1 MHKTRSEKLAALQ
14 NFMNLETGELYEDSF
29 IWENNLY
36 KKAVRKKSLDR
47 QIKKC
52 RLCPGLNIPRFT
64 ESAPGWGNLNADIF
78 FIGQS
83 LHKPGVA
90 SGLPFILGSGYL
102 VDAALRLSGLTRN
115 DVFISNV
122 VHCHPADNRS
132 SLDAEKTNCLQYL
145 IDEWFIVY
153 PQLVVALGNDAKWA
167 VEEMHKK
174 ARIKDHSKIL
184 CVKHPAALIHDG
196 GDPKDK
202 YSWIV
207 KLSMQ
212 IDKVLKGESK

>member
-1 MHKTRSEKLAALQ
+1 
-14 NFMNLETGELYEDSF
+14 MNLETGELYEDLF
-29 IWENNLY
+29 TWEKNLY
-36 KKAVRKKSLDR
+36 EKAIRKKSLDR
-47 QIKKC
+47 RIKKC
-52 RLCPGLNIPRFT
+52 KLCPGLNIPRFT

-102 VDAALRLSGLTRN
+102 VDAALHLSGLTRN

-132 SLDAEKTNCLQYL
+132 SLDAEKKNCEAYL
-145 IDEWFIVY
+145 ETEMSIVRPKLY
-153 PQLVVALGNDAKWA
+153 VALGNDAKQFFSNHLPRDA
-167 VEEMHKK
+167 
-174 ARIKDHSKIL
+174 KIL
-184 CVKHPAALIHDG
+184 YMKHPAALIHDG

>member
-1 MHKTRSEKLAALQ
+1 MYITRSEKLTALQ
-14 NFMNLETGELYEDSF
+14 NLMNLETGELYEDLF
-29 IWENNLY
+29 TWENSLY
-36 KKAVRKKSLDR
+36 EKAIRKKSLDR

-64 ESAPGWGNLNADIF
+64 ESAPGWGNLNANIF
-78 FIGQS
+78 FVGQS

-90 SGLPFILGSGYL
+90 SGLPFIIGSGYL

-132 SLDAEKTNCLQYL
+132 SLDAEKTNCLPYL
-145 IDEWFIVY
+145 EAELSIVQ
-153 PQLVVALGNDAKWA
+153 PKLIVALGNDAKQLLP
-167 VEEMHKK
+167 VNLGKGGYEKTK
-174 ARIKDHSKIL
+174 VFY
-184 CVKHPAALIHDG
+184 VKHPAALIHDG

-207 KLSMQ
+207 KMSMQ
-212 IDKVLKGESK
+212 IDKVLKEGEK